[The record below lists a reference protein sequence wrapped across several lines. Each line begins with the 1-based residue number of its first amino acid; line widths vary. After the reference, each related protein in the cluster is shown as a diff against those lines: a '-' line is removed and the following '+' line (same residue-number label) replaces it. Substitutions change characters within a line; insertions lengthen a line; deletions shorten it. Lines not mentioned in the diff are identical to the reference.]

1 MSLLY
6 SLDKKMSRK
15 RLNSFIKQ
23 DINDFKKNQNP
34 KILFVGSGGELN
46 NYVKN
51 FSTYLY
57 SIDIDPSR
65 KPDQIIDL
73 MDPNFCQNYRG
84 EKVNLVCMF
93 EVLEHIKNPSSAIK
107 NIYNLIDKDSVVLVS
122 TPFIFNIHD
131 APNDFYRF
139 TKYGLK
145 EIFKEFSKV
154 EIKEKNGWL
163 ESIFVLIMRI
173 KKSRSFLNKILG
185 NSFLLLYFLLYPLI
199 LIIQKI
205 FKTNSLTT
213 GYYLKAIK

>member
-1 MSLLY
+1 
-6 SLDKKMSRK
+6 MSRK
-15 RLNSFIKQ
+15 RLNNFIKQ
-23 DINDFKKNQNP
+23 DITEFKKRKDP

-46 NYVKN
+46 QYVKN
-51 FSTYLY
+51 FSSYLY

-73 MDPNFCQNYRG
+73 TDPNFCQNYLG
-84 EKVNLVCMF
+84 EKVNLVCIF
-93 EVLEHIKNPSSAIK
+93 EVLEHTKNPSLAIK
-107 NIYNLIDKDSVVLVS
+107 NIYNLIDKDSVVLLS

-131 APNDFYRF
+131 APNDFFRF
-139 TKYGLK
+139 TRYGLK

-185 NSFLLLYFLLYPLI
+185 NSFLLLYFFLYPLI
-199 LIIQKI
+199 LIIQSI

>member
-1 MSLLY
+1 MSFLY

-15 RLNSFIKQ
+15 RLNNFIKQ
-23 DINDFKKNQNP
+23 DITEFKKRKDP

-46 NYVKN
+46 QYVKN
-51 FSTYLY
+51 FSSYLY

-73 MDPNFCQNYRG
+73 TDPNFCQNYLG
-84 EKVNLVCMF
+84 EKVNLVCIF
-93 EVLEHIKNPSSAIK
+93 EVLEHTKNPSLAIK
-107 NIYNLIDKDSVVLVS
+107 NIYNLIDKDSVVLLS

-131 APNDFYRF
+131 APNDFFRF

-173 KKSRSFLNKILG
+173 KKSRSILNKILG
-185 NSFLLLYFLLYPLI
+185 NSFLLLYFFLYPLI
-199 LIIQKI
+199 LIIQSI

>member
-6 SLDKKMSRK
+6 SLDKKMSRN
-15 RLNSFIKQ
+15 RLDNFIKK
-23 DINDFKKNQNP
+23 DIDDFKKKKDP

-57 SIDIDPSR
+57 SIDIDPSK

-73 MDPNFCQNYRG
+73 TDPNFCQNYLG
-84 EKVNLVCMF
+84 EKVNLVCIF
-93 EVLEHIKNPSSAIK
+93 EVLEHTKNPSLAIK
-107 NIYNLIDKDSVVLVS
+107 NIYNLIDKDSVVLLS

-185 NSFLLLYFLLYPLI
+185 NSFLLLYFFLYPLI
-199 LIIQKI
+199 LIIQSI
-205 FKTNSLTT
+205 FKTNGLTT

>member
-23 DINDFKKNQNP
+23 DINDFKKNKNP

-65 KPDQIIDL
+65 KPDQILDL
-73 MDPNFCQNYRG
+73 MDPNFCQNYLG

-93 EVLEHIKNPSSAIK
+93 EVLEHIKNPSVAIK

-185 NSFLLLYFLLYPLI
+185 NSFLMLYFLLYPLI

>member
-23 DINDFKKNQNP
+23 DIKEFKKNNHP

-65 KPDQIIDL
+65 KPDQILDL
-73 MDPNFCQNYRG
+73 MDPNFCQNYLG
-84 EKVNLVCMF
+84 GKVNLVCMF
-93 EVLEHIKNPSSAIK
+93 EVLEHIKNPSVAIK

-163 ESIFVLIMRI
+163 ESVFVLIMRI

-185 NSFLLLYFLLYPLI
+185 NSFLLLYFFLYPLI
-199 LIIQKI
+199 LIIQSI